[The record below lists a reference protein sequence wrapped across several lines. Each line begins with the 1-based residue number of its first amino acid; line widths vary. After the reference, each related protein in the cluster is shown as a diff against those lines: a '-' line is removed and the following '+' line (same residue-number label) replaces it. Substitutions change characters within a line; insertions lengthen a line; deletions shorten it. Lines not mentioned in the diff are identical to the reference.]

1 MQGKVHAN
9 FGLHVCIRPVVWK
22 ENEDKQTDRQTD
34 TPFCVTIID
43 KLGGGIQPCTPSKSY
58 PLHGHSKGAFLTTHP
73 SIFGKKLSSPVSRD
87 QVRPQALLV
96 NEYKYDRIQN
106 ICQSDF
112 ETLHGV
118 LFTC

>member
-43 KLGGGIQPCTPSKSY
+43 KLGGDSTMY
-58 PLHGHSKGAFLTTHP
+58 PLKIIPPAWPFIRGFSNHP
-73 SIFGKKLSSPVSRD
+73 SIHFWKKTKLPCLMRSSAPAS
-87 QVRPQALLV
+87 ACC
-96 NEYKYDRIQN
+96 K
-106 ICQSDF
+106 
-112 ETLHGV
+112 
-118 LFTC
+118 